1 MALPAILCSLPNSRA
16 DQIENG
22 AKMGSKDNRF
32 KIADVPPGPGGHFRP
47 GACAPLDG
55 FHGAPPPFPPP
66 FGPPRMP
73 SMELPLIGLDL
84 SDSQIESLHSRKVEA
99 DEKLGPLMLQLH
111 SKHRKLF
118 ELLTQTNVDAGAVR
132 SLQSEISDIRA
143 KVDALMVDQL
153 IATNAIL
160 TSEQKTKMRMEMMRK
175 EINHPMPPPPP
186 MMP

>member
-1 MALPAILCSLPNSRA
+1 MKSLG
-16 DQIENG
+16 Q
-22 AKMGSKDNRF
+22 
-32 KIADVPPGPGGHFRP
+32 
-47 GACAPLDG
+47 
-55 FHGAPPPFPPP
+55 
-66 FGPPRMP
+66 
-73 SMELPLIGLDL
+73 
-84 SDSQIESLHSRKVEA
+84 
-99 DEKLGPLMLQLH
+99 LMLQLH

-143 KVDALMVDQL
+143 KVDALIVDQL